1 LLREENFETGD
12 VCFDQVPSIV
22 KPALGDFRFEAKERQ
37 SAEQSL
43 FSPISSLLREQAGI
57 IG

>member
-1 LLREENFETGD
+1 M
-12 VCFDQVPSIV
+12 FDQVPSIV